1 MRQEERTVCFDRELK
16 IEAYRF
22 KGIMQKFPN
31 HFHEHYV
38 IGFIEKGQRY
48 LSCKNKEYTTS
59 TGDLL
64 LFNPFDSHT
73 CEQIDDKVLD
83 YRCINIKPEIMKKTV
98 FEITGKNYLPKF
110 NQPVIFRSELVP
122 LLQELHYIIMEEELD
137 FKKEELFFFLIEQL
151 IEEHT
156 EPNLQ
161 SNLENT
167 NIEIQAVCD
176 YLENNYAEHI
186 VLDELSTIAGM
197 NKYSLLRNFTK
208 LKGITPYRYL
218 ENIRVNKAKKLLEK
232 GVEPIDA
239 AIQTGFVDQSHFTN
253 FFKNFIGLTP
263 KQYQNI
269 FIMMI
274 QTTLNKVKRRNKN
287 GK

>member
-1 MRQEERTVCFDRELK
+1 MKQEERTVCFDKELK

-73 CEQIDDKVLD
+73 CEQIDNKVLD

-98 FEITGKNYLPKF
+98 FEITGENYLPKF
-110 NQPVIFRSELVP
+110 NQSVIFRSELVP
-122 LLQELHYIIMEEELD
+122 LLQELHHIIMEEELD

-151 IEEHT
+151 IEEYT

-161 SNLENT
+161 FNLEKT
-167 NIEIQAVCD
+167 SIEIQAVCD
-176 YLENNYAEHI
+176 YLEDNYAERI
-186 VLDELSTIAGM
+186 LLDELSAIAGM

-218 ENIRVNKAKKLLEK
+218 ENIRVNKAKRLLEN

-269 FIMMI
+269 F
-274 QTTLNKVKRRNKN
+274 TNNDKN
-287 GK
+287 NFK

>member
-64 LFNPFDSHT
+64 LFNHFDSHT

-98 FEITGKNYLPKF
+98 FEITGKNYFPKF

-269 FIMMI
+269 FI
-274 QTTLNKVKRRNKN
+274 NDDSNNFK
-287 GK
+287 

>member
-186 VLDELSTIAGM
+186 ILDELSTIAGM

-269 FIMMI
+269 FI
-274 QTTLNKVKRRNKN
+274 NDDSNNFK
-287 GK
+287 

>member
-110 NQPVIFRSELVP
+110 NQPVIFRSEIVP

-156 EPNLQ
+156 DPNLQ

-269 FIMMI
+269 FI
-274 QTTLNKVKRRNKN
+274 NDDSNNFK
-287 GK
+287 

>member
-186 VLDELSTIAGM
+186 ILDELSTIAGM

-208 LKGITPYRYL
+208 LKGFTPYRYL

-269 FIMMI
+269 FI
-274 QTTLNKVKRRNKN
+274 NDDSNNFK
-287 GK
+287 

>member
-1 MRQEERTVCFDRELK
+1 VRQEERTVCFDRELK

-186 VLDELSTIAGM
+186 ILDELSTIAGM

-269 FIMMI
+269 FI
-274 QTTLNKVKRRNKN
+274 NDDSNNFK
-287 GK
+287 

>member
-1 MRQEERTVCFDRELK
+1 MKQEERTVCFDKELK

-73 CEQIDDKVLD
+73 CEQIDNKVLD

-98 FEITGKNYLPKF
+98 FEITGENYLPKF
-110 NQPVIFRSELVP
+110 NQSVIFRSELVP
-122 LLQELHYIIMEEELD
+122 LLQELHHIIMEEELD

-151 IEEHT
+151 IEEYT

-161 SNLENT
+161 FNLEKT
-167 NIEIQAVCD
+167 SIEIQAVCD
-176 YLENNYAEHI
+176 YLEDNYAERI
-186 VLDELSTIAGM
+186 LLDELSAIAGM

-218 ENIRVNKAKKLLEK
+218 ENIRVNKAKRLLEK

-269 FIMMI
+269 FI
-274 QTTLNKVKRRNKN
+274 NNDKN
-287 GK
+287 NFK

>member
-83 YRCINIKPEIMKKTV
+83 YRCINIKPEIIKKTV

-269 FIMMI
+269 FI
-274 QTTLNKVKRRNKN
+274 NDDSNNFK
-287 GK
+287 

>member
-186 VLDELSTIAGM
+186 ILDELSTIAGM

-232 GVEPIDA
+232 GVEPIDS

-269 FIMMI
+269 FI
-274 QTTLNKVKRRNKN
+274 NDDSNNFK
-287 GK
+287 

>member
-253 FFKNFIGLTP
+253 FFKNFIGLTQ

-269 FIMMI
+269 FI
-274 QTTLNKVKRRNKN
+274 NDDSNNFK
-287 GK
+287 

>member
-269 FIMMI
+269 FI
-274 QTTLNKVKRRNKN
+274 NNDSNNFK
-287 GK
+287 

>member
-1 MRQEERTVCFDRELK
+1 MKQEERTVCFDRELK

-269 FIMMI
+269 FI
-274 QTTLNKVKRRNKN
+274 NDDSNNFK
-287 GK
+287 

>member
-186 VLDELSTIAGM
+186 ILDELSTIAGM

-208 LKGITPYRYL
+208 LKGITPYRCL

-269 FIMMI
+269 FI
-274 QTTLNKVKRRNKN
+274 NDDSNNFK
-287 GK
+287 